1 MKKLFV
7 VALVMI
13 FATNAHALGRRE
25 EGAIIGLGSAFI
37 LHEIFGDRNGSYGG
51 YGGYGT
57 RDTYGYGDYGRE
69 FPPFRCRGDSVRCAY
84 ERGVWEREREIWQ
97 KEKDNAY
104 RCGRYGEC
112 E

>member
-1 MKKLFV
+1 MKYFIAML
-7 VALVMI
+7 VAV
-13 FATNAHALGRRE
+13 FSSQTFALGKTE
-25 EGAIIGLGSAFI
+25 EGVIIGLGGAYI
-37 LHEIFGDRNGSYGG
+37 LHEIFGERSDRNYG
-51 YGGYGT
+51 
-57 RDTYGYGDYGRE
+57 GYGDYGYGNTSRE

-97 KEKDNAY
+97 KEKDHAY